1 MKFIGFI
8 IGVMLT
14 VIGFWLG
21 GYNFNERGDVAVHIY
36 LTCILSGIIMAVGFA
51 IFED

>member
-14 VIGFWLG
+14 VIGFWLS
-21 GYNFNERGDVAVHIY
+21 GYDFNERGDVAVRMY
-36 LTCILSGIIMAVGFA
+36 LTCILSGIIMCLVFA